1 MTATELSPQSPAS
14 PAEAAEPAAQL
25 SAVPRNAPSPAEA
38 MASEAAAGPDGLGG
52 ADGPEGVLSGR
63 ERIDALDAQIAALVQ
78 RRIDVSRQIQAA
90 RIADGGRRVD
100 LRRETEIIARYSATL
115 GRPGTAIAM
124 ALLELG
130 RGRA

>member
-1 MTATELSPQSPAS
+1 MTAIEAVNPGAAESAPAS
-14 PAEAAEPAAQL
+14 APQGTVASAEP
-25 SAVPRNAPSPAEA
+25 
-38 MASEAAAGPDGLGG
+38 G
-52 ADGPEGVLSGR
+52 AHTVLTGR
-63 ERIDALDAQIAALVQ
+63 ERIDALDGQIAELVL
-78 RRIDVSRQIQAA
+78 RRVEVSKQIQAA

-100 LRRETEIIARYSATL
+100 VRRENEIIARYNGTL